1 MRWRFAF
8 AIGNR
13 FSSSMSSSFKN
24 DDAVIKR
31 ILKETQTIALVG
43 ASKKPERPSNHV
55 MCEYDTIFFTIVE
68 HAFIYYLHTHI
79 YI

>member
-24 DDAVIKR
+24 DDAVIMK
-31 ILKETQTIALVG
+31 IMKETQTIALVG

-55 MCEYDTIFFTIVE
+55 MCEYNFHNCRRNAHIVSSS
-68 HAFIYYLHTHI
+68 HI
-79 YI
+79 

>member
-31 ILKETQTIALVG
+31 IMKETQTIALVG

-55 MCEYDTIFFTIVE
+55 MCEYIVTLQMNM
-68 HAFIYYLHTHI
+68 H
-79 YI
+79 